1 MYAVIKTGGKQYK
14 VSEGDKVFI
23 EKVNAEVD
31 SEFVFEEVLLIS
43 NNGEIKVG
51 KPYVDGAKVTGKV
64 VKHDKSKKVLKM
76 LYRPKKDLHKK
87 TGHRQPYTLVEI
99 SSIQA

>member
-23 EKVNAEVD
+23 EKLKAEADEKV
-31 SEFVFEEVLLIS
+31 SFEEVLIVGKDGTV
-43 NNGEIKVG
+43 NVG
-51 KPYVDGAKVTGKV
+51 KPFIEGAIVEAKV
-64 VKHDKSKKVLKM
+64 VKHGKNKKVLKM
-76 LYRPKKDLHKK
+76 HYKPKKDLHKK

-99 SSIQA
+99 TAIKA